1 MQDELAVAGVFVRM
15 FILQPTFQLADP
27 AGLTKGLVSWVY
39 SNAGH
44 AWALPGAQMLLDFCA
59 MCTAASRQM
68 AMCNGNTD
76 SSHLAAAI
84 GSAHSLNVYIPAA
97 WMADRPIHSIR
108 LGRGVAPLH
117 CVTYSSCPCKQCQ
130 ARITGGVEPEV
141 RPVLHRRPQHRAD
154 GSAAPDACRGICTQ
168 HWAYQVLGICPAPSV
183 HDAIGFHTG
192 TPCVSS
198 GHISQS
204 RSIHVSARASVL

>member
-1 MQDELAVAGVFVRM
+1 MQDELAVAGIFVRM

-59 MCTAASRQM
+59 MCTAASRQT

-84 GSAHSLNVYIPAA
+84 RSAHSLNVYVPAA

-108 LGRGVAPLH
+108 LGRGAASLH
-117 CVTYSSCPCKQCQ
+117 CVTYMSLQAMPSKDHRWGRARGQTCTAQKASASCRRQC
-130 ARITGGVEPEV
+130 
-141 RPVLHRRPQHRAD
+141 RP
-154 GSAAPDACRGICTQ
+154 
-168 HWAYQVLGICPAPSV
+168 
-183 HDAIGFHTG
+183 
-192 TPCVSS
+192 
-198 GHISQS
+198 
-204 RSIHVSARASVL
+204 